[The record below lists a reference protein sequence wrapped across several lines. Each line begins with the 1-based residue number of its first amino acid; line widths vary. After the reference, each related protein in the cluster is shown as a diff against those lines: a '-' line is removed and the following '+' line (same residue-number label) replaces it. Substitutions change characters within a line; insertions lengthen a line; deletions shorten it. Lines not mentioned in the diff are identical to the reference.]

1 MSGPSDV
8 KSVPEPAGKQLELP
22 APLELLE
29 LLVEPPLSSPDPE
42 SDVLLDDPPP
52 VSPLASSPP
61 ELVELVVEEELVPPL
76 LVPPLLVP
84 PLPDEL
90 VSKPLEPLVPPDP
103 LAPNWPLDPN
113 WPLEL
118 PPLPAPASGFWPLAQ

>member
-1 MSGPSDV
+1 MTGLRHPDEPRTVGWKIVHATDVLSALVAVRGPSDV
-8 KSVPEPAGKQLELP
+8 KSVPEPAGKQEALP

-61 ELVELVVEEELVPPL
+61 ELVELVVEEELLPPL

-90 VSKPLEPLVPPDP
+90 VSKPLEPL
-103 LAPNWPLDPN
+103 
-113 WPLEL
+113 
-118 PPLPAPASGFWPLAQ
+118 